1 MGSLKKTPLN
11 YRKEDK
17 MLLKIVVP
25 IKVLIGVEDWCDAQN
40 QQIKSSGFSP
50 HLYFKL
56 FLGPRRPLRLPLVPV
71 VPSSATKIPDSKLIL
86 FLIQTLSSRNLSHST
101 QNTEQD
107 HLADLS
113 SPIWSCL

>member
-101 QNTEQD
+101 QYTE
-107 HLADLS
+107 H
-113 SPIWSCL
+113 

>member
-40 QQIKSSGFSP
+40 QQIKSWGFSP

-101 QNTEQD
+101 QYTE
-107 HLADLS
+107 H
-113 SPIWSCL
+113 